1 MSICHVV
8 PVANIKYAIP
18 FNGDSALE
26 NHQMFAITKAQCKIS
41 AYSLF
46 LFGLCSTKAAAV
58 VNNAVRRGKNGEWE
72 FKLEKSE
79 QRYQDMFDQGQPYEV
94 AEHMWAAARS

>member
-1 MSICHVV
+1 MDDSGDKFLPHLSYGEPFPHVNLSWGESLQVSICHVV

-26 NHQMFAITKAQCKIS
+26 NHQKFAITKAQCKIS

-46 LFGLCSTKAAAV
+46 LFGLCNTKAAAV
-58 VNNAVRRGKNGEWE
+58 VNLHQCFQNVFSNA
-72 FKLEKSE
+72 L
-79 QRYQDMFDQGQPYEV
+79 
-94 AEHMWAAARS
+94 A